1 MITRKIAFCFYFI
14 LLFLL
19 EMSAQNPVEFS
30 KERIGFSHWRVRTEI
45 IIDAKPK
52 VVWEVLTNFD
62 AMPEWSTTLQG
73 IDGVFSDNEE
83 VLVRYKLKP
92 NKSEIAIYNQV
103 IRVEEGRQFGW
114 SGNVFSLGM
123 RDNHQFILQEL
134 PDGRTKFIQED
145 DAKGGLTWL
154 VAPIV
159 TNVFVKLYST
169 FNMDLK
175 KQVESLS
182 LSK

>member
-1 MITRKIAFCFYFI
+1 MNTRFIAFCFYFI
-14 LLFLL
+14 LLFLS

-30 KERIGFSHWRVRTEI
+30 KERIGFSHWRVHTEI
-45 IIDAKPK
+45 IIDAKPE

-73 IDGVFSDNEE
+73 IDGVFRDKEE
-83 VLVRYKLKP
+83 VVVRYKLKP
-92 NKSEIAIYNQV
+92 NKSKITMYNQV
-103 IRVEEGRQFGW
+103 IRIKEGSQFGW

-145 DAKGGLTWL
+145 DAQGGLTWL

-159 TNVFVKLYST
+159 TNVFVKMYST
-169 FNMDLK
+169 FNIDLK
-175 KQVESLS
+175 KQIESKS
-182 LSK
+182 LMR